1 MKPAVKKVIYTI
13 LIIVSCILFAISLFL
28 RLKFG
33 NPQFEQV
40 IDTMYSP
47 KGSSIAV
54 ILDGVCF
61 SLPIV
66 FVLLCVLLIP
76 IYLKNNKIKKGI
88 YTLVISLFLCIYSLL
103 SMGFFKW
110 CINMVSTSTIF
121 EDYYVNPKD
130 VEITFPEERKNLIY
144 IYMESME
151 SSFSSF
157 TFDGKK
163 VNVIPNLTKIANDN
177 INFSNTKGLGGA
189 VRIPLTTWTVAGTVA
204 QMGGI
209 PLKSSMKRNKYGLG
223 SDEFLPGAI
232 MLGDILEDAGYHNYY
247 LLGSND
253 KFAGTKALLESHGN
267 FEIFDY
273 KWAKEEGRIAKDYKV
288 NWGFED
294 SKLYRMAKEEL
305 LRISRDSE
313 EPFNF
318 TMITIDTHAVDG
330 YTDKSCQK
338 EYDYK
343 YANSLNCADTM
354 LNDFLLWLQEQDFY
368 DDTVV
373 IISGD
378 HLTMQSNVKDYLTD
392 ADNRT
397 IYNAFINTGITPVKS
412 KNRLFSSVDM
422 FPTTLAAL
430 GVDIEGNRL
439 GLGVNLFSD
448 EETLIEKLGPKEFS
462 NEISKKSK
470 YYDKYL
476 LN

>member
-1 MKPAVKKVIYTI
+1 
-13 LIIVSCILFAISLFL
+13 
-28 RLKFG
+28 
-33 NPQFEQV
+33 
-40 IDTMYSP
+40 
-47 KGSSIAV
+47 
-54 ILDGVCF
+54 
-61 SLPIV
+61 
-66 FVLLCVLLIP
+66 
-76 IYLKNNKIKKGI
+76 
-88 YTLVISLFLCIYSLL
+88 
-103 SMGFFKW
+103 
-110 CINMVSTSTIF
+110 
-121 EDYYVNPKD
+121 
-130 VEITFPEERKNLIY
+130 
-144 IYMESME
+144 
-151 SSFSSF
+151 
-157 TFDGKK
+157 
-163 VNVIPNLTKIANDN
+163 
-177 INFSNTKGLGGA
+177 
-189 VRIPLTTWTVAGTVA
+189 
-204 QMGGI
+204 
-209 PLKSSMKRNKYGLG
+209 
-223 SDEFLPGAI
+223 
-232 MLGDILEDAGYHNYY
+232 
-247 LLGSND
+247 
-253 KFAGTKALLESHGN
+253 
-267 FEIFDY
+267 
-273 KWAKEEGRIAKDYKV
+273 
-288 NWGFED
+288 
-294 SKLYRMAKEEL
+294 MAKEEL

-343 YANSLNCADTM
+343 YANSLKCADVM
-354 LNDFLLWLQEQDFY
+354 LNDFLSWLQEQDFY

-430 GVDIEGNRL
+430 GVNIEGNRL